1 MQRKRFRG
9 RKFLII
15 KYKVGKGASNQ
26 NIRKGDS
33 SRSFLIKEDLGEVS
47 MEDNLMRRYFD
58 SS

>member
-1 MQRKRFRG
+1 MQRKRFRA

-15 KYKVGKGASNQ
+15 KYKVGKGVYNQ

-33 SRSFLIKEDLGEVS
+33 SRSFLIKEDAIEVS
-47 MEDNLMRRYFD
+47 MEDKDMRRYFD

>member
-1 MQRKRFRG
+1 MQRK
-9 RKFLII
+9 
-15 KYKVGKGASNQ
+15 NQ

-33 SRSFLIKEDLGEVS
+33 SRSFLINEDAGEVS